1 MERRNYDNEIISIGR
16 YWLAKMYH
24 CAEMSTVPQNTT
36 RSTNV
41 SEVSAL
47 RSLFRKSSR
56 SSDVS
61 REQESD
67 HDKQSIARHAVRSTS
82 SSIARSIPESH
93 SLNVHLLIGR
103 NESHSNST

>member
-1 MERRNYDNEIISIGR
+1 MEKRNYDNEIISIGR

-24 CAEMSTVPQNTT
+24 CAEMSTVPQNTF

-67 HDKQSIARHAVRSTS
+67 HEKQSIAHVVRSTS
-82 SSIARSIPESH
+82 SSIARSIQESH
-93 SLNVHLLIGR
+93 SLNMHLLIGR
-103 NESHSNST
+103 NKSHSYSI

>member
-1 MERRNYDNEIISIGR
+1 
-16 YWLAKMYH
+16 MYH
-24 CAEMSTVPQNTT
+24 CAEMSTVPQNAT

-41 SEVSAL
+41 SEMSAL

-67 HDKQSIARHAVRSTS
+67 HKQSIAGHVVRSTS
-82 SSIARSIPESH
+82 TSISRSIPESH

>member
-1 MERRNYDNEIISIGR
+1 MEKRNYDNEIISIGM

-24 CAEMSTVPQNTT
+24 CAEMSTVPQNTI

-67 HDKQSIARHAVRSTS
+67 HKQSIARHVVRSTS